1 MKKPIYKKWWFWVL
15 LVVILAGIGGAM
27 AGESDIPVNND
38 VVIEQA
44 TQAKPE
50 DNEDNE
56 DNVVPSI
63 NDDIVYVGES
73 ATTNG
78 YTLTVQSAGV
88 FISDNEFLQPEDGK
102 EYVTVDVLIENT
114 GKEDITVSS
123 LLCFNA
129 YVDDFSVDLDIMNDA
144 GEILDGTVAVGK
156 KLQGMLCYQLPIGW
170 ETLEI
175 NVDIDFFSNSD
186 NMKIVVENTAN

>member
-27 AGESDIPVNND
+27 GRESNTPANND
-38 VVIEQA
+38 VVIEQ
-44 TQAKPE
+44 TSPTTPE
-50 DNEDNE
+50 DN
-56 DNVVPSI
+56 VAPPV

-73 ATTNG
+73 ATTKG
-78 YTLTVQSAGV
+78 YTLTVQAAGV
-88 FISDNEFLQPEDGK
+88 YTSDNEFLQPEGGK

-114 GKEDITVSS
+114 GKEDISVSS

-129 YVDDFSVDLDIMNDA
+129 YVDDFSVDLDFMNDA
-144 GEILDGTVAVGK
+144 GEMLDGTVAVGK
-156 KLQGMLCYQLPIGW
+156 KLQGVLCYQLPIGW

-175 NVDIDFFSNSD
+175 NVDIDLISTSD
-186 NMKIVVENTAN
+186 NMKIVVENTVN